1 MIKLIRNLPKELT
14 WFPVCKNT
22 ISLKPLVPTTIQ
34 FWDFE
39 DLFSNAKD
47 HAACKAYGL
56 FLHLQKFNSKY
67 CISKEPVEPTE
78 SWANGWYV
86 QKRHEVS
93 KWRGIPRNLE
103 KYYYRNTR
111 PEFREPS
118 CAKSKKSWPWSCP
131 ERSGGI
137 INRAPKQ
144 KQKLH
149 VWFRL
154 GYVLHKHVA
163 GDFQSLFL
171 PMSSLE
177 TFSTLWF

>member
-1 MIKLIRNLPKELT
+1 MWL
-14 WFPVCKNT
+14 C
-22 ISLKPLVPTTIQ
+22 ISLKPSVPTTMR
-34 FWDFE
+34 FWGPVFQ
-39 DLFSNAKD
+39 
-47 HAACKAYGL
+47 CKRSCCMQSIWS
-56 FLHLQKFNSKY
+56 FLAHTAFQKSQLNLQKAEQMVDIFRENMKCQS
-67 CISKEPVEPTE
+67 E
-78 SWANGWYV
+78 
-86 QKRHEVS
+86 
-93 KWRGIPRNLE
+93 NLE

-131 ERSGGI
+131 EGSGGI

-154 GYVLHKHVA
+154 GYVLQKHVA
-163 GDFQSLFL
+163 GDFQSLLL

-177 TFSTLWF
+177 TFSTLWNK